1 MSNSIHSLNCSV
13 SHLAAT
19 ADPLKIPLILS
30 TPSLILSYLEGP
42 YDTTRGNNSISKICK
57 QASHVFSEKSLF
69 SQRKSS
75 LRKLLFFLTVMTVQL
90 RLGKT

>member
-1 MSNSIHSLNCSV
+1 VSNSIDSLNCSV

-19 ADPLKIPLILS
+19 ADPLQIPLILS

-42 YDTTRGNNSISKICK
+42 YDTTGGNIEISKICK
-57 QASHVFSEKSLF
+57 QASHVFYEKSLF

-75 LRKLLFFLTVMTVQL
+75 SGKMLYFLAVMTVKL